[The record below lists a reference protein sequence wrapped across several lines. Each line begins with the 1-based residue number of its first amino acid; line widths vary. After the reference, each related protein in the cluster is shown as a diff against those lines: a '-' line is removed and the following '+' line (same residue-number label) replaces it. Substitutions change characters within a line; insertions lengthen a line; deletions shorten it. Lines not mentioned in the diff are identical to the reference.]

1 MNKFSLSIFLDTIF
15 FLLIGFFL
23 SYPFFKGFIIK
34 PLCFLSAFCF
44 ALILALVCN
53 KIMISREKVKFSN
66 KKEQKDYLD
75 RLTQINLLSRE
86 ELFTF
91 FKDYLVLKRI
101 KFNQTR
107 YGFSLTEK
115 KILLFFKFAYE
126 KIEKVDVVKYFNLLD
141 EDFCALVITNEVDED
156 VVSFSK
162 RFNGRVVIND
172 FKKFYLDLKEIG
184 FFPPEKYILLEESPK
199 AKFTLSKLL
208 KRKNAKNF
216 FVFGV
221 VFSIMSFIVPIKTY
235 YIVWS
240 GIFLILSLLTKLY
253 GRDEIKTKNPI

>member
-53 KIMISREKVKFSN
+53 KIMISKEKVKFSN

-75 RLTQINLLSRE
+75 RLTQIN
-86 ELFTF
+86 LFTF

-107 YGFSLTEK
+107 YGFSLPEK
-115 KILLFFKFAYE
+115 RILLFFKFAYE
-126 KIEKVDVVKYFNLLD
+126 KVEKVDVVKYFNLLD
-141 EDFCALVITNEVDED
+141 EEFCALVITNEVDED

-199 AKFTLSKLL
+199 TKFTLSKLL

-216 FVFGV
+216 LVFGV